1 LLWCWSCGSV
11 GGGLEGGELK
21 LGLGLRTVAVRVRVF
36 GVGVI
41 VDVTCVAGCVN
52 VDVAMTW
59 RREKWLAHVVASF
72 DG

>member
-1 LLWCWSCGSV
+1 
-11 GGGLEGGELK
+11 

>member
-1 LLWCWSCGSV
+1 V
-11 GGGLEGGELK
+11 
-21 LGLGLRTVAVRVRVF
+21 GLRTVAVRVRIS

-41 VDVTCVAGCVN
+41 VEVTCVAGCVN

-59 RREKWLAHVVASF
+59 RREKWLARVVASS

>member
-1 LLWCWSCGSV
+1 V
-11 GGGLEGGELK
+11 GRWGVGV
-21 LGLGLRTVAVRVRVF
+21 GLRTVAVRVRIS

-41 VDVTCVAGCVN
+41 VEVTCVAGCVN

-59 RREKWLAHVVASF
+59 RREKWLARVVASS